1 MDKSNFLTQ
10 FKPKSYLRFA
20 LTLFLILFAGK
31 FIIKDALPY
40 FGFEKETFG
49 HYWIVKW
56 SLIGHISGGILALII
71 GPFQFSKAFRN
82 KFMTTHRWLG
92 RIYLTAILIA
102 TISATYIAW
111 TTAIQVNFSWA
122 FSLQMLAFAWIVTA
136 SMAYLS
142 VMKGRIIQHKEWMI
156 RSYVVTFAFVNFR
169 WLNELTIVKNLMPEF
184 EEKGATI
191 IWLSWTIPLL
201 ITEIVLSWKKK

>member
-184 EEKGATI
+184 EERGATI